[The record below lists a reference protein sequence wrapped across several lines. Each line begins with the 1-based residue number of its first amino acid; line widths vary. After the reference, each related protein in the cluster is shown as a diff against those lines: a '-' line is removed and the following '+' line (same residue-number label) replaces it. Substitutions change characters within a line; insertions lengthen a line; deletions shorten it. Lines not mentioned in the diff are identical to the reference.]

1 MTEKTVFTEYAK
13 VDPVRDTKHVL
24 SRQQSPRPRPSATQ
38 LGQAQCNFYRAV
50 LRMIKIQIT
59 EGNRL
64 FRKFFSLTLNNN
76 GNNLMPVCSTA
87 HGHAQNI

>member
-13 VDPVRDTKHVL
+13 VDSVRDTKHVL
-24 SRQQSPRPRPSATQ
+24 SRQRSPRPSATQ
-38 LGQAQCNFYRAV
+38 LGQGNFYRAD

-64 FRKFFSLTLNNN
+64 FRQFFSLTLNNN

-87 HGHAQNI
+87 HGHAQNN